1 MGLGGIFRR
10 AIVADTMG
18 RGSSAR
24 LSSNCS
30 KGDASTGGC
39 NCSLGKAWRAYLLC
53 SCDSNLLCQSSI
65 PAIVGMSHWCICCS
79 VSESVFGLSVR
90 AQHISDTANILTD
103 NLSHNTISFFLSHGF
118 NSPHHSI
125 SRTLGLPDCTSLS
138 WKAVFSAPFGEGL
151 CSSVNAQDI

>member
-10 AIVADTMG
+10 AVVADTMG

-24 LSSNCS
+24 LSSNRS
-30 KGDASTGGC
+30 KGDASTGGRIC
-39 NCSLGKAWRAYLLC
+39 FLGEAWRAYLLC
-53 SCDSNLLCQSSI
+53 RCDSNLLCQSSI

-90 AQHISDTANILTD
+90 PQHIADTANVLTD
-103 NLSHNTISFFLSHGF
+103 NLLHVSFFLSHVF

-125 SRTLGLPDCTSLS
+125 PRTLGLPDCISLS
-138 WKAVFSAPFGEGL
+138 WKAVFSAPFWRG
-151 CSSVNAQDI
+151 ST